1 MSKINNI
8 QPPAPPKFGGEELLE
23 NKDQQLLNESGVKMP
38 VLDPDLGEK
47 NENLTTEKLEI
58 GMEALKPPTEELT
71 DSFGEKVN
79 PADSLGEPKKEP
91 EPKFTHGML
100 INQPPAPSK
109 EGQVLGVKAEVKKME
124 KDKKKDDGLPPIV
137 MLIVHLVAIVVIG
150 VGVFFLWKYQHD
162 QIQVLKLTI
171 SNNNEKITDLNNQLN
186 ETQTNIQTS
195 AVLPVFISSNGKY
208 SFWQNVPGLTVNA
221 AENKA
226 VVTYGEVNGLS
237 PTNGLVLEIENQ
249 VAGGFSLAQIVETE
263 YSSQEDGVSK
273 LDKRTEML
281 ADNMGFSFVQ
291 KTSQEE
297 KIIYFLHRET
307 NASHYVKISYVIAA
321 SNDADYSN
329 YEKVVMDLMQSIKL
343 Y

>member
-8 QPPAPPKFGGEELLE
+8 QPPAPPKFGGEELPE
-23 NKDQQLLNESGVKMP
+23 VKDQQLMSEPDIKMP
-38 VLDPDLGEK
+38 ALEPVLGEK
-47 NENLTTEKLEI
+47 NDDLATEKLGT
-58 GMEALKPPTEELT
+58 GMDAPKPPAEELL

-109 EGQVLGVKAEVKKME
+109 ENQTLVAKAVVKNSDEKKN
-124 KDKKKDDGLPPIV
+124 DGLPPIV

-162 QIQVLKLTI
+162 QIQVLKSTI
-171 SNNNEKITDLNNQLN
+171 SGNNAKITDLNNQIN
-186 ETQTNIQTS
+186 ETQSNIKIS
-195 AVLPVFISSNGKY
+195 ADLPVFISSNGKY
-208 SFWQNVPGLTVNA
+208 SFWQDVPGLTVNA

-226 VVTYGEVNGLS
+226 VVTYGEVSGLL
-237 PTNGLVLEIENQ
+237 PTNGLVLEIESQ

-273 LDKRTEML
+273 LDKRAEML

-297 KIIYFLHRET
+297 KIVYFLHRET

-321 SNDADYSN
+321 NNDADYSN
-329 YEKVVMDLMQSIKL
+329 YERVVMDLMQSIKL